1 MHFFLFDP
9 QVLTTDNTQFEGLF
23 RVFSSKL
30 EITLEQAHQ
39 ILDPSDPSRISPETV
54 RETVIFPL
62 NKVIAVTAVDVD
74 LEYAAKQGTPKVIQM
89 KLAGLVS
96 ILFWPRLA
104 GKAKRWFDSSS
115 SSFWR
120 HVTFLSFCRTDVNF

>member
-1 MHFFLFDP
+1 M
-9 QVLTTDNTQFEGLF
+9 LTTDNTQFEGLF

-74 LEYAAKQGTPKVIQM
+74 LEYAAKQGTPKVIPM
-89 KLAGLVS
+89 KLAAGLVS

-104 GKAKRWFDSSS
+104 GKAKKWFDSSS

-120 HVTFLSFCRTDVNF
+120 HFLSFLPN

>member
-74 LEYAAKQGTPKVIQM
+74 LEYAAKQGTPKAIPM

-96 ILFWPRLA
+96 ILFWPRLLA

-115 SSFWR
+115 SSSFFFWR
-120 HVTFLSFCRTDVNF
+120 HIITIRGGGG

>member
-1 MHFFLFDP
+1 M
-9 QVLTTDNTQFEGLF
+9 LTTDNTQFEGLF

-74 LEYAAKQGTPKVIQM
+74 LEYAAKQGTSKVIPM
-89 KLAGLVS
+89 KLAGLAS
-96 ILFWPRLA
+96 ILFWPRER
-104 GKAKRWFDSSS
+104 RWFDSSS
-115 SSFWR
+115 SFFFWR
-120 HVTFLSFCRTDVNF
+120 HFTFLSFCRTDVDF

>member
-39 ILDPSDPSRISPETV
+39 ILDPRS
-54 RETVIFPL
+54 
-62 NKVIAVTAVDVD
+62 
-74 LEYAAKQGTPKVIQM
+74 G
-89 KLAGLVS
+89 
-96 ILFWPRLA
+96 
-104 GKAKRWFDSSS
+104 
-115 SSFWR
+115 
-120 HVTFLSFCRTDVNF
+120 H

>member
-74 LEYAAKQGTPKVIQM
+74 LEYAAKQGTPNRTGDKR
-89 KLAGLVS
+89 GDRDSPSS
-96 ILFWPRLA
+96 ITHCCYF
-104 GKAKRWFDSSS
+104 
-115 SSFWR
+115 
-120 HVTFLSFCRTDVNF
+120 